1 MEKVKLLIDTDLG
14 DEIDD
19 ALALYFAMKKG
30 FEIVGITTVFQNT
43 AERARIAK
51 RLLKLYGNGYE
62 AVPVYTG
69 HGTPLAESEAEYG
82 HTCHY
87 TKELERDEYAPD
99 SDGAVDFIIEQ
110 CKKWG
115 KELVVVAIGP
125 FTNIARV
132 IEKDPAAL
140 ELAKKVVIMGG
151 AFFKQYAD
159 WNVSCD
165 VEAADVMFSSLDNL
179 ECIGADITHKLP
191 LGEEQFE
198 LLCHLDENEAAREVA
213 KLCRLW
219 REATP
224 DRLPALHD
232 PLAIYY
238 AIYPDVCKLKKQRI
252 VTIKEGFARGLTL
265 NVTEYNKAWM
275 NPAYESEEQIPLH
288 AVAYDVDR
296 EHFMDEFFSA
306 MK

>member
-1 MEKVKLLIDTDLG
+1 MEKLKLLIDTDLG

-19 ALALYFAMKKG
+19 ALALYFAMKRG

-43 AERARIAK
+43 VERARIAK
-51 RLLKLYGNGYE
+51 RLLTLYGNGYE
-62 AVPVYTG
+62 AVPVFVG
-69 HGTPLAESEAEYG
+69 HGTPLAEREREYG

-87 TKELERDEYAPD
+87 TSELEKDEYTPNG
-99 SDGAVDFIIEQ
+99 DGAVDFIIEQ

-132 IEKDPAAL
+132 IEKDSAAL
-140 ELAKKVVIMGG
+140 GLAKKVVIMGG

-179 ECIGADITHKLP
+179 ECIGADVTHRLP
-191 LGEEQFE
+191 LSEKQFD
-198 LLCHLDENEAAREVA
+198 LLCNLDGDDAACEIA
-213 KLCRLW
+213 KLCKLW

-224 DRLPALHD
+224 NRLPALHD

-238 AIYPDVCKLKKQRI
+238 ATNPDVCDLKKQQI
-252 VTIKEGFARGLTL
+252 VTVTEGFARGLTL

-275 NPAYESEEQIPLH
+275 NPAYKCDVQIPSH
-288 AVAYDVDR
+288 SVAFDVDN
-296 EHFMDEFFSA
+296 EGFMDEFFSA